1 MSASNRLLDW
11 QGAVSL
17 TAASTGEASTLQA
30 TGSLRIEDTGA
41 ELPALRV
48 ANQSLGWEGAVVI
61 NLAPA
66 ARPLLSL
73 EGALQVAGSSA
84 ALEALELNAGI
95 EGIELTANL
104 EFTPAD
110 NPDVAPAVALTS
122 ALSGQGLTLV
132 HRRLPFDL
140 ARLENFSVSDIR
152 LSSIEQASVT
162 QVQLQGLHLLTGDAA
177 EDTTADVL
185 ELDQLMLT
193 KAGFTA
199 ADGVSIESVVLN
211 EPSITIVRDANG
223 DIERLSALLAVYASE
238 AEPTPDAA
246 SVEEAITQAVAE
258 SAATAQTTA
267 PLALVITKLQV
278 TAQNLLDFEDLSV
291 TPPVKFGLTRLDLGV
306 SNINSASSE
315 PMSVLLTTGNDNM
328 QLNLE
333 GTINA
338 FAEVP
343 AVNLMATLSGLEL
356 PRFSAYVPGYNV
368 ETGRFSSESTL
379 SIVGEVLDLQN
390 AVLIERLALSG
401 KAAQGNEILGQGM
414 AMPLDVALNMLRDSE
429 DRIALALP
437 VTGSLSDPS
446 FDSTDIIRTI
456 MQNAIQ
462 NAAMSYVTN
471 MLQPLGTLLLVR
483 DLASQ
488 AAAPRFAPLEM
499 ATGEAS
505 LSPASREYLSKI
517 GDLLTQRPRLQ
528 LNLCGIAT
536 EVDRETLTI
545 IALAALAPGTEVPAV
560 DTQADPASEQ
570 APAEPMPPRVSD
582 AELLQLAA
590 RRTTVAMEFLT
601 KEAMIAP
608 DRLFSC
614 RETIDEAGDAAPRVR
629 IEL

>member
-1 MSASNRLLDW
+1 M
-11 QGAVSL
+11 
-17 TAASTGEASTLQA
+17 
-30 TGSLRIEDTGA
+30 
-41 ELPALRV
+41 
-48 ANQSLGWEGAVVI
+48 
-61 NLAPA
+61 
-66 ARPLLSL
+66 
-73 EGALQVAGSSA
+73 
-84 ALEALELNAGI
+84 
-95 EGIELTANL
+95 
-104 EFTPAD
+104 
-110 NPDVAPAVALTS
+110 
-122 ALSGQGLTLV
+122 
-132 HRRLPFDL
+132 
-140 ARLENFSVSDIR
+140 
-152 LSSIEQASVT
+152 
-162 QVQLQGLHLLTGDAA
+162 
-177 EDTTADVL
+177 
-185 ELDQLMLT
+185 
-193 KAGFTA
+193 
-199 ADGVSIESVVLN
+199 
-211 EPSITIVRDANG
+211 
-223 DIERLSALLAVYASE
+223 
-238 AEPTPDAA
+238 
-246 SVEEAITQAVAE
+246 
-258 SAATAQTTA
+258 
-267 PLALVITKLQV
+267 
-278 TAQNLLDFEDLSV
+278 LDFEDRSV